1 MNRRIEKSNESEDFW
16 SIQEDS
22 GLREILDISRR
33 QASLCYFC
41 PVKSFLSSS
50 FLIKKKSCTLTQGV
64 KIASC
69 CLWLRE
75 KDISQIYWLSRDLMF
90 SFLLSHSHQL
100 NVRACVVLSAKMTAR
115 FLSASFNCLCG
126 RSSPTSVEQTVF
138 HIYTVKSCLTK

>member
-50 FLIKKKSCTLTQGV
+50 FLIKKKKLYINPRC
-64 KIASC
+64 KN
-69 CLWLRE
+69 
-75 KDISQIYWLSRDLMF
+75 SQ
-90 SFLLSHSHQL
+90 LLS
-100 NVRACVVLSAKMTAR
+100 
-115 FLSASFNCLCG
+115 
-126 RSSPTSVEQTVF
+126 
-138 HIYTVKSCLTK
+138 LTEGERHKPDLLAV

>member
-50 FLIKKKSCTLTQGV
+50 FLIKKKKLYINPRCKNSQLL
-64 KIASC
+64 S
-69 CLWLRE
+69 LRE

-100 NVRACVVLSAKMTAR
+100 NVRVCVVLSAKMTAR

-138 HIYTVKSCLTK
+138 HISTVKSCLTK